1 MTACRP
7 TRRKPMRILFAP
19 AVALLG
25 RVGYT
30 KKFAIMGALALL
42 AIALLLA
49 NLYQGLHRVIDSSK
63 HELAGLEAIK
73 PIVRA
78 VRHLQVHRGLSA
90 GIQSGNQEMKGQRA
104 AKEKEVDQSLKEA
117 SAKLTPRLAESN
129 DWRKARQSWA
139 DIQSDGLDLI
149 PRENFLAHTRLI
161 EDLSTFQSLVADEYA
176 LSSDPDIDSTYL
188 IDTLIEKLPLAIERM
203 GQLRALG
210 TGVLTR
216 KQPLALS
223 QQVEFTALLTGLD
236 SAVSGLRRNLEKISL
251 SNSSLRPALATTIHE
266 MGTAAGKVTA
276 LVNQDILSGTYAT
289 RPADYFALTTDSL
302 ESGYRA
308 MFENLLPTLEQLLER
323 RITSAQRDLNLN
335 IVFSAL
341 ALLIYGYV
349 SIGLYYATIGSIEQ
363 LADKA
368 RTIATGDLSVRVDL
382 GTRDELTR
390 VAESLNQLV
399 AGFRGLIHNVHRG
412 SIEVLDATKKLSGS
426 TVQITHSSGQ
436 QSDAAASM
444 AAAVEELT
452 VGIEHLAAT
461 ARDTDRTSSHAGEL
475 SAAGGRVVGS
485 VVSEI
490 QRIAEAVNHSASI
503 ITELGGQSERI
514 SAIVNV
520 IKEIA
525 DQTNLLAL
533 NAAIEAARAGESGRG
548 FAVVADEVRKLSER
562 TSRSTQE
569 ISEMIAA
576 IQSGTREAVQSMNVG
591 VARVSEGVALAM
603 QAGQSIDE
611 IGGSAR
617 DVIARVQEI
626 SSSLRKQSSASNEIA
641 CNVERVAR
649 MAEENSEAVAENA
662 ATAAQLERLSE
673 RLEAEVRRFRLG

>member
-1 MTACRP
+1 
-7 TRRKPMRILFAP
+7 MRALFAP

-42 AIALLLA
+42 AIAVLLA

-63 HELAGLEAIK
+63 QELAGLEVIK
-73 PIVRA
+73 PIVRT

-90 GIQSGNQEMKGQRA
+90 GIQSGNREMQGPRA
-104 AKEKEVDQSLKEA
+104 SKEKEVDQALKEA
-117 SAKLTPRLAESN
+117 SAKLEPQVAAGNAWKKIME
-129 DWRKARQSWA
+129 SWA
-139 DIQSDGLDLI
+139 DLQSNGLELI

-161 EDLSTFQSLVADEYA
+161 EDLLSFQSLVADQYA
-176 LSSDPDIDSTYL
+176 LTNDPDTDSTYL
-188 IDTLIEKLPLAIERM
+188 IDTLLEKSPLAIERM

-210 TGVLTR
+210 TGVLTKR
-216 KQPLALS
+216 QPLALS
-223 QQVEFTALLTGLD
+223 QQIELTVLLTGLN
-236 SAVSGLRRNLEKISL
+236 SAVDGLRRNLEKISRSNL
-251 SNSSLRPALATTIHE
+251 SQQPALAATIRD
-266 MGTAAGKVTA
+266 MGTAAEKVTA
-276 LVNQDILSGTYAT
+276 LVNQDILSGAYAT

-308 MFENLLPTLEQLLER
+308 VFESLFPTLEELLER
-323 RITSAQRDLNLN
+323 RIASAQRDLYAS
-335 IVFSAL
+335 IAISAL

-349 SIGLYYATIGSIEQ
+349 SIGLYYATIGSIEH

-368 RTIATGDLSVRVDL
+368 RTIATGDLGVRVDL

-390 VAESLNQLV
+390 VADSLNDLV
-399 AGFRGLIHNVHRG
+399 AGFRGLIHNVHQ
-412 SIEVLDATKKLSGS
+412 SAVEVLDATKKLSGS
-426 TVQITHSSGQ
+426 TGHITHSSGQ
-436 QSDAAASM
+436 QSDAATSM

-452 VGIEHLAAT
+452 VSIEHLAAT
-461 ARDTDRTSSHAGEL
+461 AQDTERISSRAGEL
-475 SAAGGRVVGS
+475 SADGRRVVGS

-490 QRIAEAVNHSASI
+490 QRIAEAVNQSASI
-503 ITELGGQSERI
+503 VTDLGGRSEKI
-514 SAIVNV
+514 SAIVSV

-569 ISEMIAA
+569 ISKMIAA
-576 IQSGTREAVQSMNVG
+576 IQNGTREAVQSMSVG
-591 VARVSEGVALAM
+591 VARVSEGVALAT
-603 QAGQSIDE
+603 QAGRSIDE

-626 SSSLRKQSSASNEIA
+626 SSSLSEQSSASTEIA
-641 CNVERVAR
+641 RNVERVAR

-673 RLEAEVRRFRLG
+673 RLETEVRRFRLG